1 MSVQEITPLMKK
13 NEDNGLHV
21 NLRLRCTGTTR
32 DPLKNEYEIQ
42 IPKSGTVIYLKD
54 LVRNT
59 IGRSAH
65 GRYLRLICSGKLLAP
80 DDASIDSFDLKD
92 GDCVHAVLAAAGVR
106 GGVQAAMS
114 RGVSTPDSDSGSDSE
129 SDADDFEAGALR
141 RGFDRLRSSG
151 LSRAEISAVRLYFA
165 TFVDEFIST
174 NHFRP
179 DEEQSED
186 PSQFRLRMEEDWMA
200 TQGPTSEFRMNL
212 NANSAALFNPFR
224 AGGSSFDVS
233 IPVSARGSDRDFMFG
248 FLMGFFVGMICLIW
262 MWMPTVS
269 YKQKIGILA
278 GITLKLIMNIVVGD
292 HDGSLVPEQ
301 I

>member
-1 MSVQEITPLMKK
+1 MSIQEITPLMKK
-13 NEDNGLHV
+13 NEDDGL

-42 IPKSGTVIYLKD
+42 IPKSGTVTFLKE
-54 LVRNT
+54 LVRKT

-65 GRYLRLICSGKLLAP
+65 GRYLRLISGGKLLAP
-80 DDASIDSFDLKD
+80 DDANIESFDLKD

-114 RGVSTPDSDSGSDSE
+114 RGVATSDSDSSESE
-129 SDADDFEAGALR
+129 SDADDLEAGALR

-165 TFVDEFIST
+165 PSVDEFIST
-174 NHFRP
+174 NNFRH
-179 DEEQSED
+179 DDEQSED

-212 NANSAALFNPFR
+212 NANGTALFNPFR
-224 AGGSSFDVS
+224 GGGSTFDVS
-233 IPVSARGSDRDFMFG
+233 FPVTTRGSDPDFMFG
-248 FLMGFFVGMICLIW
+248 FLMGFFVGMICMVWI
-262 MWMPTVS
+262 WMPTVS
-269 YKQKIGILA
+269 YKQKLGILS
-278 GITLKLIMNIVVGD
+278 GIILKLIMNIIVANED
-292 HDGSLVPEQ
+292 SSLVSEQ